1 MPWTPDMAVKHNKK
15 ATGKAGAQW
24 SAVAN
29 SVLSKTG
36 SDSRAIR
43 EANAVIARRK
53 AGLDSVGG
61 KNGKA

>member
-1 MPWTPDMAVKHNKK
+1 MPWTPDQAIKHNKK
-15 ATGKAGAQW
+15 ATGKAGKQW

-36 SDSRAIR
+36 NDARAIK

-53 AGLDSVGG
+53 AGLTPKG
-61 KNGKA
+61 K